1 MKTINIL
8 KSLALFAALLSFAAC
23 DPQLGNEDDPQGGV
37 PEFPELVENY
47 AVEPGSTQ
55 ELTFTPNLD
64 WKLSI
69 PSEIRQW
76 FWIQDRSFKLTELSG
91 AASSDPITICIGV
104 TETADFDM
112 NYSCDVTLAM
122 GDSTKVIAKYMLPA
136 KEKTLQIYAAKT
148 LSEGEFE
155 LAEDG
160 VSYVYSTEAAD
171 KFNLIWSTTD
181 ADFRLPIKVV
191 SNCEWTVQLPEW
203 AEVNVPETT
212 VGVVELV
219 ITGEVLEGA
228 SGKVTFRYGENTLA
242 EFDVTVPSCGEFEVY
257 SSKLTDGEYEF
268 GEDGDYAWSESPVD
282 EVSLAWLGSD
292 FRVPVKVSTKCNWTV
307 LMPEWLTVE
316 LPEKTAGDVTL
327 ILLGVPSKYPLTD
340 TSSKIFFKNGDTV
353 IGELK
358 VNIPGCNDIMTFS
371 LDMSLTSIEY
381 NSAGN
386 YKTSTGYVEGSL
398 MGHLTGS
405 QNVRMFAVETTGNK
419 IGAENPEWLKVEVAK
434 WNTAN
439 DAAVLQERDVTISA
453 TANKGVQRSAY
464 IFVLPPSMPSKVA
477 DLLNEDGAV
486 KEEYASYAI
495 PVTQAS
501 DHYDSYISMNMVQ
514 NPQYAYSFEVADSD
528 KAAELSTAFGQTDHV
543 YVLNYSS
550 PYCNDDAYMTMAID
564 FESYKVFASK
574 DSSID
579 MSADE
584 DFWLQYKNGGD
595 SNNYGVVNMY
605 LNMDI
610 PVKQSVGYV
619 VFYGSGNSV
628 LAIVECQSPS
638 VPEVLEIDVKSL
650 IFASEA
656 SDAKINVTSNVD
668 WTVTSDAD
676 WCTVSSAE
684 GSKNGEVIVTVVE
697 NDVNQDRTAKIII
710 KSENISYVV
719 TVEQKFGAV
728 LEADVEELSF
738 DCLGATETIH
748 VISNVDWT
756 IESSQ
761 SWCTVAKS
769 DDSNII
775 VSAPKYDGTTVRT
788 AVITLKSEKVTKSI
802 NVTQM
807 YDDGSVTNG
816 DETVHFVD
824 WADAR
829 SKGAVLQRLTSGELY
844 EEHRTQ
850 IDETHEVPIYH
861 LTYTRENDP
870 VRIVIPSD
878 VQTYNANPYQYR
890 ENFRV
895 NDTIYD
901 QYRGPSFIMSEVVMD
916 SDNSVAINMYL
927 PDGKDFLR
935 GRLNFIY
942 KGGSAGIPN
951 VILICTIDVSA
962 E

>member
-23 DPQLGNEDDPQGGV
+23 EQQLGNEDDPQGGV

-76 FWIQDRSFKLTELSG
+76 FWIQDGSFKVTELSG
-91 AASSDPITICIGV
+91 AASSEPITVCIGV

-155 LAEDG
+155 FAEDG
-160 VSYVYSTEAAD
+160 VSYVYSTELAD

-191 SNCEWTVQLPEW
+191 SNCEWTMQIPEW

-212 VGVVELV
+212 VGVVELI
-219 ITGEVLEGA
+219 ITGEALEGA
-228 SGKVTFRYGENTLA
+228 SGKVTFCYGENTLA
-242 EFDVTVPSCGEFEVY
+242 QLDVTVPSCGEFEVY
-257 SSKLTDGEYEF
+257 SSILTDGEYEF
-268 GEDGDYAWSESPVD
+268 GEGGDYAWSESPVD

-327 ILLGVPSKYPLTD
+327 TLLGVPSKYPLTD

-353 IGELK
+353 LGELK

-381 NSAGN
+381 NSVGD

-405 QNVRMFAVETTGNK
+405 QNVRVFAVETTGNK
-419 IGAENPEWLKVEVAK
+419 IGTETPEWLKVEVAK

-453 TANKGVQRSAY
+453 TANKGAQRSAY
-464 IFVLPPSMPSKVA
+464 IFVLPPSIPSKVV
-477 DLLNEDGAV
+477 DLLNEDATV

-501 DHYDSYISMNMVQ
+501 DHYDSYIIMNMVE
-514 NPQYAYSFEVADSD
+514 NPQYAYSFEAADPD
-528 KAAELSTAFGQTDHV
+528 KASELSSVFGQTDHV
-543 YVLNYSS
+543 YVLNYTS
-550 PYCNDDAYMTMAID
+550 PYCSDDAYMTMAID
-564 FESYKVFASK
+564 FDSYKIFAGK
-574 DSSID
+574 ALTTD
-579 MSADE
+579 MSTDE
-584 DFWLQYKNGGD
+584 AFWLQYKNGGD

-605 LNMDI
+605 LNMNLPI
-610 PVKQSVGYV
+610 KQSVGYI
-619 VFYGSGNSV
+619 VFYGSDNTV
-628 LAIVECQSPS
+628 LAIVECVSPS
-638 VPEVLEIDVKSL
+638 VPEVLEIDVPSL
-650 IFASEA
+650 IFAPDA
-656 SDAKINVTSNVD
+656 SDAEINVTSNVE
-668 WTVTSDAD
+668 WSVTSDAD
-676 WCTVSSAE
+676 WCTVSPAE
-684 GSKNGEVIVTVVE
+684 GFMNGVVTVTVMA
-697 NDVNQDRTAKIII
+697 NDVNQNRTAEITI
-710 KSENISYVV
+710 KSENISHVV

-728 LEADVEELSF
+728 LETDVEELSF
-738 DCLGATETIH
+738 DCLGTTETIN
-748 VISNVDWT
+748 VTSNVEWIVTSDAD
-756 IESSQ
+756 
-761 SWCTVAKS
+761 WCTVAKS
-769 DDSNII
+769 ADSKITI
-775 VSAPKYDGTTVRT
+775 SVPYYDGTSART
-788 AVITLKSEKVTKSI
+788 AVVTLKSDNVTKSI

-816 DETVHFVD
+816 DDLVHFVD
-824 WADAR
+824 WAGAR
-829 SKGAVLQRLTSGELY
+829 AKGAMLLRLTSGEIY
-844 EEHRTQ
+844 EEHKTQ
-850 IDETHEVPIYH
+850 IDETQEVPIYH
-861 LTYTRENDP
+861 LIYTKENDS
-870 VRIVIPSD
+870 VRIVLPSD

-890 ENFRV
+890 EYFRV
-895 NDTIYD
+895 NNTIYD
-901 QYRGPSFIMSEVVMD
+901 QYRGPSGIMSQVVMD
-916 SDNSVAINMYL
+916 SNNSVEINMYL
-927 PDGKDFLR
+927 NGDDFLR
-935 GRLNFIY
+935 GRINFIY